1 VKVLNGPGG
10 VKNEDARGD
19 LGRLCAPWRGVGCSP
34 SWKTASF
41 IEDRDGGFGYSYIA
55 TGYIDNRLHKLIYAL
70 RGDKIRVT
78 SLRKANKR
86 ERYEYCERRG

>member
-1 VKVLNGPGG
+1 MGRHGTLGG
-10 VKNEDARGD
+10 DFVNR
-19 LGRLCAPWRGVGCSP
+19 RGVLVLPQSE
-34 SWKTASF
+34 KASF

-55 TGYIDNRLHKLIYAL
+55 TCNIDNRLHKLIYAL

>member
-1 VKVLNGPGG
+1 MRTHEAIWG
-10 VKNEDARGD
+10 VFVIR
-19 LGRLCAPWRGVGCSP
+19 RGVLVLPQSE
-34 SWKTASF
+34 KASF

-78 SLRKANKR
+78 SLRTREANKR

>member
-1 VKVLNGPGG
+1 MTGWALAPGQTW
-10 VKNEDARGD
+10 DRMAH
-19 LGRLCAPWRGVGCSP
+19 LGAILCTVEGCWCSP